1 VLKKSKPILTAWVKK
16 HERYKC
22 GIPFLYLMDLA
33 DGIVTEIFK
42 HDKELAPLLTSILKQ
57 KLGISIGEFSKKS
70 GIPASTLYKIIS
82 GERDPNLRTFRR
94 IVFTIKELESGHA
107 ETEKKFI
114 AIVCSRGCL
123 DELEKATTK
132 VGTDIFDLKEY
143 AVTSME
149 EAIIAAINAERDGAS
164 ALVCAPIV
172 SSTVEKVVSIPVA
185 TIRPISSVARA
196 IELVAKKVT

>member
-1 VLKKSKPILTAWVKK
+1 MNILD
-16 HERYKC
+16 E
-22 GIPFLYLMDLA
+22 
-33 DGIVTEIFK
+33 IVTEIFR

-57 KLGISIGEFSKKS
+57 KLGISIGEFSERS

-94 IVFTIKELESGHA
+94 ILFTIKELESGHA
-107 ETEKKFI
+107 KRGKNFI

-123 DELEKATTK
+123 EVLEKTTTK

-143 AVTSME
+143 AVTSIE
-149 EAIIAAINAERDGAS
+149 EAIIAAIKAERDGAS

-196 IELVAKKVT
+196 VELVAKKVT